1 MAKPKKSANTLSE
14 LADNIVERQLTLRDQ
29 AAIDRKEMSGINKKI
44 HAFGGEAM
52 LFDHISE
59 GKTVNSVIKSLDISI
74 GGFYKWIEKDA
85 KRGEL
90 LARARTRGGRS
101 LAEQTLEIADNASP
115 QEAQVAKLRVDTRRW
130 LASKQAP
137 DEYGDKQPALVNI
150 DLGSMALDALRKR
163 SIVLVDD
170 SEETNTK

>member
-1 MAKPKKSANTLSE
+1 MAKAQTLSE
-14 LADNIVERQLTLRDQ
+14 LADNIATRQMNQKEL
-29 AAIDRKEMSGINKKI
+29 ANIERKEMSGINKKI

-52 LFDHISE
+52 LFDHIAE
-59 GKTVNSVIKSLDISI
+59 GKTIDSVIKSLDISI

-85 KRGEL
+85 QRGEL

-137 DEYGDKQPALVNI
+137 DEYGDKQQPLVNI

-163 SIVLVDD
+163 SVTIEDM
-170 SEETNTK
+170 NTK

>member
-1 MAKPKKSANTLSE
+1 MAKPKKSAKTLSE

-29 AAIDRKEMSGINKKI
+29 AAIDRQEMSGINKKI

-52 LFDHISE
+52 LFDHISQ
-59 GKTVNSVIKSLDISI
+59 GKTTDSVIKSLDISI
-74 GGFYKWIEKDA
+74 GGFYKWIEKDVQ
-85 KRGEL
+85 RGEL

-101 LAEQTLEIADNASP
+101 LAEQTLDIADSASP
-115 QEAQVAKLRVDTRRW
+115 QDAQVAKLRVDTRRW

-137 DEYGDKQPALVNI
+137 DEYGDKQAPLVNI

-163 SIVLVDD
+163 TVVSLDD
-170 SEETNTK
+170 SA

>member
-1 MAKPKKSANTLSE
+1 MATAKKSAKTLSE
-14 LADNIVERQLTLRDQ
+14 LADNIAERQLTLRDQ
-29 AAIDRKEMSGINKKI
+29 AAIERKEMSSINKKI

-52 LFDHISE
+52 LFDHISQ
-59 GKTVNSVIKSLDISI
+59 GKTIDSVIKSLDISI

-101 LAEQTLEIADNASP
+101 LAEQTLEIADSASP

-137 DEYGDKQPALVNI
+137 DEYGDKQQPLVSI

-163 SIVLVDD
+163 SITI
-170 SEETNTK
+170 E

>member
-1 MAKPKKSANTLSE
+1 MAKPKKSAATLSE

-29 AAIDRKEMSGINKKI
+29 AAIERKEMSSINKKI

-52 LFDHISE
+52 LFDHISQ
-59 GKTVNSVIKSLDISI
+59 GKTTDSVIKSLDISI
-74 GGFYKWIEKDA
+74 GGFYKWIEKDVR
-85 KRGEL
+85 RGEL

-130 LASKQAP
+130 LASKLSEEFSDKQAP
-137 DEYGDKQPALVNI
+137 MVNI
-150 DLGSMALDALRKR
+150 DLGSLALDALRKR
-163 SIVLVDD
+163 NVVSLDD
-170 SEETNTK
+170 SA

>member
-1 MAKPKKSANTLSE
+1 MAKPKKSAATLSE

-29 AAIDRKEMSGINKKI
+29 AAIERKEMSSINKKI

-52 LFDHISE
+52 LFDHISQ
-59 GKTVNSVIKSLDISI
+59 GKTTDSVIKSLNISI
-74 GGFYKWIEKDA
+74 GGFYKWIEKDVR
-85 KRGEL
+85 RGEL

-130 LASKQAP
+130 LASKLSEEFSDKQAP
-137 DEYGDKQPALVNI
+137 MVNI
-150 DLGSMALDALRKR
+150 DLGSLALDALRKR
-163 SIVLVDD
+163 NVVSLDD
-170 SEETNTK
+170 SA